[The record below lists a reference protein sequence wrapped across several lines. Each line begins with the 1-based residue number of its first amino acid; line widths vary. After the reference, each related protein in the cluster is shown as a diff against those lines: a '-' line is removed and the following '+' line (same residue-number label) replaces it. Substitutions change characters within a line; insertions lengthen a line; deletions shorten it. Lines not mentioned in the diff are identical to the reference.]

1 VPKIKEIIMSD
12 VIDMKAVEVALSEK
26 HNELKGLIEKS
37 NAEVAEF
44 GKVATDTKQGID
56 VISAKCTELGDRM
69 HEIEQ
74 KGLGSQEHAESETFG
89 EQFSKSDGWAAMQE
103 GRQGSA
109 KMSVKTAI
117 VNATGQNQ
125 PLAPSDRRPGMIA
138 EPNRIL
144 SIRDILPV
152 GRTSSNLIEYAKEN
166 VFTNNAGPQYASPAF
181 ENVTKPESG
190 ITFTL
195 ASSAVVTIAH
205 WIPASKQVLEDSPM
219 LQSYI
224 DGRLMYGLK
233 LEEEDELLNG
243 AGTSGKLNG
252 LLNQATT
259 QTLPSPAP
267 TAVDQIRYAIAEA
280 SVSNYTPTAIVMNPN
295 DWRDLEL
302 AKDTQGRYLFANPQS
317 MANPMMWGL
326 PVVVTNSIAEN
337 TFLLGAFGM
346 GAQIWD
352 RMDASIEVSR
362 ENSDNF
368 VKNMCTILAE
378 ERLAL
383 TVYRPAAF
391 LKGTI

>member
-1 VPKIKEIIMSD
+1 MSD
-12 VIDMKAVEVALSEK
+12 VLDMKAVEAALSEK
-26 HNELKGLIEKS
+26 HGELKGLIEQS
-37 NAEVAEF
+37 NAEVKEF
-44 GKVATDTKQGID
+44 GKIAHDTKEGID
-56 VISAKCTELGDRM
+56 VISAKCSELGDRM
-69 HEIEQ
+69 HELEQ
-74 KGLGSQEHAESETFG
+74 KSVNARLDDAGYVSLG
-89 EQFSKSDGWAAMQE
+89 EQFTKSDSWEAMQG

-109 KMSVKTAI
+109 KMEIADKIDMKTAI
-117 VNATGQNQ
+117 INATGQNQ
-125 PLAPSDRRPGMIA
+125 PLAPANRLPGVQH

-144 SIRDILPV
+144 TLRDLLPT
-152 GRTSSNLIEYAKEN
+152 GNTSTNLIEYAKEN

-181 ENVTKPESG
+181 ENVTKPESA

-195 ASSAVVTIAH
+195 ATAAVVTLAH
-205 WIPASKQVLEDSPM
+205 WIPASRQVLEDSPM

-224 DGRLMYGLK
+224 NNRLMYGLK
-233 LEEEDELLNG
+233 LEEEDEILNG

-259 QTLPSPAP
+259 QTVPSPAP
-267 TAVDQIRYAIAEA
+267 TSIDKIRYAIAQA
-280 SVSNYTPTAIVMNPN
+280 NVSNYQPDSIVMNPN

-302 AKDTQGRYLFANPQS
+302 AKDSQGRYLFANPQTS
-317 MANPMMWGL
+317 AAPRMWGL

-352 RMDASIEVSR
+352 RNQATIEVSR

-368 VKNMCTILAE
+368 VKNMVTILAE

-391 LKGTI
+391 IKGTI